1 MATVRKQER
10 AALSDIASTSSLP
23 VILIIAAMV
32 IGLTALL
39 PLVQSSGATSTAG
52 QIQQMEQE
60 KQDWQARLREL
71 EVDVA
76 TLGSLTRVEKEAR
89 LRLGMTKPT
98 TVHYIAVDAPPPE
111 ERKLPSRFLPPS
123 QNEHAAGSSLWDD
136 LFGWL
141 P

>member
-1 MATVRKQER
+1 MATAPKQER
-10 AALSDIASTSSLP
+10 SALDFAHSGSLSVVLIAAAL
-23 VILIIAAMV
+23 VV
-32 IGLTALL
+32 GFTALL

-52 QIQQMEQE
+52 QIQQLERE

-76 TLGSLTRVEKEAR
+76 TLGSLSRIEKEAR
-89 LRLGMTKPT
+89 LRLGMTRPEET
-98 TVHYIAVDAPPPE
+98 HYITVDVAPPE
-111 ERKLPSRFLPPS
+111 ERKLPTRFLPPARQHVETS
-123 QNEHAAGSSLWDD
+123 SSFWHA

>member
-1 MATVRKQER
+1 MATVRKQEG
-10 AALSDIASTSSLP
+10 AALHDIAGTSSLP
-23 VILIIAAMV
+23 VILIIAAMI

-52 QIQQMEQE
+52 QIDQLEQA

-89 LRLGMTKPT
+89 LRLGMTRPAK
-98 TVHYIAVDAPPPE
+98 VHYIAVDAPHPE
-111 ERKLPSRFLPPS
+111 ERKLPTRFLPPA
-123 QNEHAAGSSLWDD
+123 QAQQAAGPSLWDD

>member
-10 AALSDIASTSSLP
+10 AALSGIDSTSSLP

-52 QIQQMEQE
+52 QIQQLEQE

-89 LRLGMTKPT
+89 LRLGMTKPA
-98 TVHYIAVDAPPPE
+98 TVHYIAVDAAPPE

-123 QNEHAAGSSLWDD
+123 QNDQATRSSLWDD